1 MISLNIRNAKIGD
14 LDSIINIENQCF
26 LPSEAASPENIK
38 KRINEFPEGFLV
50 AESDQEILGILNCG
64 CVIEEDISEEELKSL
79 IGHDPDGHYMVVFGL
94 AVSPNHRK
102 KGIAFALLD
111 ELRSRYNHKKGILLL
126 CKEELIPYYEKY
138 GFINQG
144 KSKSSHGGF
153 SWFQMKYSL

>member
-1 MISLNIRNAKIGD
+1 MMPINIRNAKIGD
-14 LDSIINIENQCF
+14 LHSIINIENQCF
-26 LPSEAASPENIK
+26 LPSEAASSENIT

-50 AESDQEILGILNCG
+50 AESNQEIVGILNCG
-64 CVIEEDISEEELKSL
+64 CVIEEDISKEELKSL
-79 IGHDPDGHYMVVFGL
+79 IGHDPNGHYMVVFGL

-102 KGIAFALLD
+102 KGIAYALLD
-111 ELRSRYNHKKGILLL
+111 ELRSRFNNKKGVLLL